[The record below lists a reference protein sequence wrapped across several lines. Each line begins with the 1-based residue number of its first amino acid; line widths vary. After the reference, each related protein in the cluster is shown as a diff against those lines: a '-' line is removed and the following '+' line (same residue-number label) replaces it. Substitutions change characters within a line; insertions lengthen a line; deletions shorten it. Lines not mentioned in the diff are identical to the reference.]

1 MIILKMSSFQQ
12 LISNSIALLEGQQ
25 SSNVSGAL
33 SEFLQ
38 SQGLNMNEIWQ
49 PSADIV
55 EDINNVTVYMNI
67 SGVNNDSIDVD
78 FFNERVVVRGE
89 RKRPFSDEM
98 TVIKNEIIYGK
109 FERHISL
116 PISVTNR
123 DSVKISSNNG
133 VLVIFIDKR
142 REARNRF
149 SLRVPS
155 SSIEDPE

>member
-1 MIILKMSSFQQ
+1 MSSFQQ

-25 SSNVSGAL
+25 NSNVSGAL

-49 PSADIV
+49 PSVDIV
-55 EDINNVTVYMNI
+55 ENNNNVTLYMNI

-78 FFNERVVVRGE
+78 FFNERVVVTGE

-98 TVIKNEIIYGK
+98 TVVKNEIIYGK
-109 FERHISL
+109 FERHVNL

-133 VLVIFIDKR
+133 VLVIVIDKT
-142 REARNRF
+142 REGRNRF